1 MNTNKNI
8 KIQGRQAYNKRGTM
22 TELTEEQLAQM
33 SPEQIAEMQK
43 QQCIFCHIIS
53 GKVASKKIYEDEKC
67 LAILDIN
74 PANPGH
80 VLILPK
86 EHHSIMPLMPEEDI
100 AHLFRVAKKVS
111 KAQIRGLKADGTNIF
126 AANGAAAGQKAPH
139 FMIHVIPRKENDRI
153 TIFSL
158 PKNQMSAEDQEKIRK
173 AVKNK
178 LNSQLGIEEKEP
190 VDVKKAEP
198 EKVETT
204 VEEKAEPEQEAEESG
219 QEGSEEE
226 NDPTG
231 PMFHIPPPDEEP
243 DEEIEQEEDR
253 SKLDDIANLFK

>member
-1 MNTNKNI
+1 
-8 KIQGRQAYNKRGTM
+8 M

-33 SPEQIAEMQK
+33 SPEQVAEMQK

-86 EHHSIMPLMPEEDI
+86 EHYSIMPLMPEEEI
-100 AHLFRVAKKVS
+100 AYLFRIAKKVS

-126 AANGAAAGQKAPH
+126 AANGAVAGQKAPH
-139 FMIHVIPRKENDRI
+139 FMIHVIPRKENDGI
-153 TIFSL
+153 TVFNL
-158 PKNQMSAEDQEKIRK
+158 PKNQINAEDQAKIRQ
-173 AVKNK
+173 AVKGKVNE
-178 LNSQLGIEEKEP
+178 QLGIKEEEP
-190 VDVKKAEP
+190 VDVEKAEP

-204 VEEKAEPEQEAEESG
+204 VEEAEQE
-219 QEGSEEE
+219 EGT
-226 NDPTG
+226 DPTG
-231 PMFHIPPPDEEP
+231 PMFHVPPPDEKSNEEVEP
-243 DEEIEQEEDR
+243 EEDR
-253 SKLDDIANLFK
+253 SKLDEISNLFK

>member
-1 MNTNKNI
+1 
-8 KIQGRQAYNKRGTM
+8 M

-53 GKVASKKIYEDEKC
+53 GKVSSKKIYEDEKC

-86 EHHSIMPLMPEEDI
+86 EHHSIMPLMPEEDV
-100 AHLFRVAKKVS
+100 ARLFRIAKKIS

-126 AANGAAAGQKAPH
+126 AANGTAAGQKAPH
-139 FMIHVIPRKENDRI
+139 FMIHVIPRKDKDNI
-153 TIFSL
+153 TVFSL
-158 PKNQMSAEDQEKIRK
+158 PKNQISPEDQEKIRQ
-173 AVKNK
+173 AVKGK
-178 LNSQLGIEEKEP
+178 VNSRLGIEDKEP

-198 EKVETT
+198 KKIETT
-204 VEEKAEPEQEAEESG
+204 VEEKEEETEEEKSNPETEQEETEPEQEEEHG
-219 QEGSEEE
+219 KG
-226 NDPTG
+226 DPTG
-231 PMFHIPPPDEEP
+231 PMFHIPPPEE
-243 DEEIEQEEDR
+243 DDREETEKDDR
-253 SKLDDIANLFK
+253 SKLDEISKLFK